1 VTEAEPGLGRNGG
14 PSMFLFFPNAWA
26 HKLDSRTPSA
36 VRVSR
41 AWFFLWRASAV
52 RFLPSFDLSASIRLD
67 ASALVRFW
75 LNSSCS
81 PSCSSVFKYEAERR
95 SSSRARLG
103 CWFVRG

>member
-1 VTEAEPGLGRNGG
+1 
-14 PSMFLFFPNAWA
+14 MFLFFPNAWA

-36 VRVSR
+36 MRVSR

-81 PSCSSVFKYEAERR
+81 PSCSSVFKYEAGAPVIQ
-95 SSSRARLG
+95 SSGEARLLV
-103 CWFVRG
+103 CSRITLE